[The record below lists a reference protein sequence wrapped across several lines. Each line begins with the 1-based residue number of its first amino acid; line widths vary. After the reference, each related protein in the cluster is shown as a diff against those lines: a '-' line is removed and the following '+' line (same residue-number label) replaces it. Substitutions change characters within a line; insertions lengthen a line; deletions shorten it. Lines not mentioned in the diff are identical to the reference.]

1 MILEPDKECMPQ
13 DELRILQLYRF
24 KKQLR
29 RVYERVPFYRKKME
43 EAGITPEDIKSLEDV
58 RHLPFTTKDD
68 FREHYPYGLF
78 AVDLEEIVRIHSSSG
93 TTGKP
98 TVVGYTKRDLETWA
112 TLTARVLAAGG
123 VTKKDIVQIA
133 FGYGLFTGGFGLH
146 YGVEKLGA
154 TVIPASSGQTK
165 RQLMIMRDY
174 GTTALV
180 CTPSYALHIAEVM
193 EEMGMSPEELKLR
206 VGLFGAEPWT
216 ENMRQQIER
225 ALGIDATDNYGLS
238 EVMGPG
244 VAGECIE
251 AKSGLHIFE
260 DHFLAEVVDPETL
273 EPVEEGEWG
282 ELVLTTLT
290 KEGLPLIRYRT
301 RDITRLYREKCP
313 CGRTFVK
320 MAKPSGRTDDM
331 LIIRG
336 VNIFPSQVEEALLE
350 IEGVSPHFQIVVDK
364 RGYLDEMEVWVEA
377 SERIFFDSM
386 KKQKELLD
394 RITEHL
400 QQSLGVKVKV
410 KLVEPKTLERTTG
423 KSKRVIDKRD
433 LPRYVPQKY
442 LKEN

>member
-43 EAGITPEDIKSLEDV
+43 EAGIAPEDIKSLEDV

>member
-1 MILEPDKECMPQ
+1 MVFEPELECMPR
-13 DELRILQLYRF
+13 DELRILQLYRL

-29 RVYERVPFYRKKME
+29 RVYERQLPYRKKME
-43 EAGITPEDIKSLEDV
+43 EAGITPEDVRSLEDV

-68 FREHYPYGLF
+68 FRENYPYGLF
-78 AVDLEEIVRIHSSSG
+78 AVDMEEIVRVHSSSG

-123 VTKKDIVQIA
+123 VRSKDVVQIA

-146 YGVEKLGA
+146 YGAEKLGA
-154 TVIPASSGQTK
+154 TVIPVSSGQTK
-165 RQLMIMRDY
+165 RQIMIMKDY

-180 CTPSYALHIAEVM
+180 CTPSYALHIAEVL
-193 EEMGMSPEELKLR
+193 EEMGLGPDDLKLR

-216 ENMRQQIER
+216 ESMRQEIEKR
-225 ALGIDATDNYGLS
+225 LGVDATDNYGLS

-244 VAGECIE
+244 VSGECIE

-260 DHFLAEVVDPETL
+260 DHFYAEVIDPETG
-273 EPVEEGEWG
+273 EPLPEGEWG
-282 ELVLTTLT
+282 ELVITTLT

-301 RDITRLYREKCP
+301 RDITRLYYEECP
-313 CGRTFVK
+313 CGRTFIK

-350 IEGVSPHFQIVVDK
+350 IEGVSPHFQIVVDRK
-364 RGYLDEMEVWVEA
+364 GYLDEMEVWVEA
-377 SERIFFDSM
+377 SERLFFDSM
-386 KKQKELLD
+386 RKQKELLD
-394 RITEHL
+394 KITEHL

-423 KSKRVIDKRD
+423 KAKKVIDRRD
-433 LPRYVPQKY
+433 LPKYVPEKY
-442 LKEN
+442 LKD

>member
-1 MILEPDKECMPQ
+1 MVFEPELECMPR
-13 DELRILQLYRF
+13 DELRILQLYRL

-29 RVYERVPFYRKKME
+29 RVYERQLPYRKKME
-43 EAGITPEDIKSLEDV
+43 EAGITPEDVRSLEDV

-68 FREHYPYGLF
+68 FRENYPYGLF
-78 AVDLEEIVRIHSSSG
+78 AVDMEEIVRVHSSSG

-98 TVVGYTKRDLETWA
+98 TVVGYTKGDLETWA

-123 VTKKDIVQIA
+123 VRSKDVVQIA

-146 YGVEKLGA
+146 YGAEKLGA
-154 TVIPASSGQTK
+154 TVIPVSSGQTK
-165 RQLMIMRDY
+165 RQIMIMKDY

-180 CTPSYALHIAEVM
+180 CTPSYALHIAEAL
-193 EEMGMSPEELKLR
+193 EEMGLGPDDLKLR

-216 ENMRQQIER
+216 ESMRQEIEKR
-225 ALGIDATDNYGLS
+225 LGVDATDNYGLS

-244 VAGECIE
+244 VSGECIE

-260 DHFLAEVVDPETL
+260 DHFYAEVIDPETG
-273 EPVEEGEWG
+273 EPLSEGEWG
-282 ELVLTTLT
+282 ELVITTLT

-301 RDITRLYREKCP
+301 RDITRLYYEECP
-313 CGRTFVK
+313 CGRTFIK

-350 IEGVSPHFQIVVDK
+350 IEGVSPHFQIVVDRK
-364 RGYLDEMEVWVEA
+364 GYLDEMEVWVEA
-377 SERIFFDSM
+377 SERLFFDSM
-386 KKQKELLD
+386 RKQKELLD
-394 RITEHL
+394 KITEHL

-423 KSKRVIDKRD
+423 KAKKVIDRRD
-433 LPRYVPQKY
+433 LPKYVPEKY
-442 LKEN
+442 LKD